1 MSACLTLRFLCA
13 LWCTLR
19 VVLCTLYSIITIEA
33 GLKLR
38 LKGRC
43 VSDVCT
49 LFNVYDCVLNFH
61 GIRVPTEDCAAT
73 TLFSTDPWPLPV
85 DLPVE
90 LSTGTVYSIT
100 KYNDMR
106 HAVQCVPGLRH
117 AGVFSARIMKG
128 PCMRHPRSRDPCSI
142 SRHVRKAALV
152 LARCQRGPPVCSRH
166 QW

>member
-49 LFNVYDCVLNFH
+49 LYN
-61 GIRVPTEDCAAT
+61 
-73 TLFSTDPWPLPV
+73 
-85 DLPVE
+85 
-90 LSTGTVYSIT
+90 VYSIFMAFGFQQKT
-100 KYNDMR
+100 
-106 HAVQCVPGLRH
+106 
-117 AGVFSARIMKG
+117 ARLLPSSPQIRG
-128 PCMRHPRSRDPCSI
+128 PCQST
-142 SRHVRKAALV
+142 
-152 LARCQRGPPVCSRH
+152 CQ
-166 QW
+166 

>member
-43 VSDVCT
+43 VPCIRR
-49 LFNVYDCVLNFH
+49 VYTVQCVLNFH

-90 LSTGTVYSIT
+90 LSTGT
-100 KYNDMR
+100 YNT
-106 HAVQCVPGLRH
+106 
-117 AGVFSARIMKG
+117 
-128 PCMRHPRSRDPCSI
+128 
-142 SRHVRKAALV
+142 V
-152 LARCQRGPPVCSRH
+152 LLSTTT
-166 QW
+166 